1 MFGRNT
7 VCAYSDDKNGK
18 RIMSTQLTTKF
29 HFPANIDGEYM
40 QFCFD
45 LVMRDEK
52 GEKIDYAKES
62 TNFWNRKM
70 KKAIESRKESMKNSV
85 C

>member
-29 HFPANIDGEYM
+29 HFPVNIDGEYM

-45 LVMRDEK
+45 LVMR
-52 GEKIDYAKES
+52 
-62 TNFWNRKM
+62 
-70 KKAIESRKESMKNSV
+70 
-85 C
+85 